1 MPMRTT
7 IDIPDPLA
15 RQAKIAAVHRH
26 STLREVIIQALEKEL
41 NGREAGVE
49 LPRGASSA
57 LLPRLP
63 TAGRKPYDL
72 TPEQV
77 DSALFSQG

>member
-1 MPMRTT
+1 MRTT

-15 RQAKIAAVHRH
+15 RQAKIAAVQRH

-41 NGREAGVE
+41 SGREVAAAPPG
-49 LPRGASSA
+49 GARSA
-57 LLPRLP
+57 LLPRLA

-72 TPEQV
+72 TPKQV
-77 DSALFSQG
+77 DSALFAPG